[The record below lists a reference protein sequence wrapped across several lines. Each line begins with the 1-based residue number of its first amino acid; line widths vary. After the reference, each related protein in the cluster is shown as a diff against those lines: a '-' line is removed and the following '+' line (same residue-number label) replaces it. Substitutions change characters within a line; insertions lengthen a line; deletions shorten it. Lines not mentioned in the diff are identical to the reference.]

1 MHWGLGFSHKK
12 VHIFFY
18 LLLLACLMSA
28 TYDYNYVKFGTM
40 FGMLFFWLLG
50 VMHSSLYL
58 LYAFVNQCVLPI
70 EGSGGLCIGMFVE
83 LTLKLGT
90 WKLETK
96 LMRVN
101 VTSYACKK
109 LSVKLLI
116 GALLESFVQS
126 VLIALLVAHLYWSLW
141 GYYRALEFFGVYQT
155 VD

>member
-126 VLIALLVAHLYWSLW
+126 VLIALLMAHL
-141 GYYRALEFFGVYQT
+141 LELMGVLSCFGILRCLS
-155 VD
+155 DS

>member
-40 FGMLFFWLLG
+40 FDMLFFKLLG

-70 EGSGGLCIGMFVE
+70 EGSGGLCVGMFVE

-90 WKLETK
+90 GKLETK

-116 GALLESFVQS
+116 CRFIRKFCPKCFNCFAYGPSLLELMG
-126 VLIALLVAHLYWSLW
+126 VLSC
-141 GYYRALEFFGVYQT
+141 FGILRCLS
-155 VD
+155 DS